1 MRKTMS
7 SYMPA
12 PSNRLDPAQ
21 ISNFDLPQRVSCPGL
36 DNGFMSFDPASK
48 PELHG
53 LGQRRASLGMV
64 VCMFIVLAGVIAVVG
79 VLIAYGLMGTL

>member
-1 MRKTMS
+1 LIRRKF
-7 SYMPA
+7 PLLICR
-12 PSNRLDPAQ
+12 NRFPRLGAYNP
-21 ISNFDLPQRVSCPGL
+21 FV
-36 DNGFMSFDPASK
+36 SFDPAPK
-48 PELHG
+48 PELNG